1 MANLSPWFEFIQAA
15 RRSLDL
21 ADTWIASKE
30 MEVLDSFQADEEVV
44 IDDKDLDQTKA
55 VKLSRAQ
62 LLIKL
67 DEYRTRLDDPLR
79 VGQALAHIFLT
90 PDRLVHIEAKADDP
104 KLASL
109 RQRLF
114 AGLPQ
119 KFSIATIDPLS
130 WNILASFLKHPD
142 SQAAY
147 DSKQGT
153 GVGFASSAQRFDV
166 LAAYLENIRTSSIPY
181 VATWEAASRSAF
193 GKVRTRDGL
202 LPLVES
208 KGNAQRNPMPQGYLV
223 PQTPE
228 GMLRALDDPLARN
241 QWKPAQAV
249 WYIQMVLEHPEE
261 ADKAFRVARP
271 RGMLFSFRT
280 VDEVAVERF
289 KRWACHCAILV
300 RSNGIWVSSY
310 STFSRELN
318 PNTLDR
324 LFAALFLL

>member
-21 ADTWIASKE
+21 ADSWLSSKE
-30 MEVLDSFQADEEVV
+30 MEVLDSYQAEEDVM

-55 VKLSRAQ
+55 VNLSRAQ
-62 LLIKL
+62 LLVKL
-67 DEYRTRLDDPLR
+67 DEYRARLDDPLR
-79 VGQALAHIFLT
+79 VGQALGHIFLT
-90 PDRLVHIEAKADDP
+90 PDRLVHIEDKTND
-104 KLASL
+104 L

-114 AGLPQ
+114 GGLPQ

-142 SQAAY
+142 SRSAY

-153 GVGFASSAQRFDV
+153 VSGFASSAQRFEV
-166 LAAYLENIRTSSIPY
+166 LAAYLENIRTNSMPY
-181 VATWEAASRSAF
+181 VATWEAASRGAF
-193 GKVRTRDGL
+193 GKVRTREGL

-208 KGNAQRNPMPQGYLV
+208 KGNAQQNPMPPGYLV

-228 GMLRALDDPLARN
+228 GMLRALDDPLVRN

-249 WYIQMVLEHPEE
+249 WYIEMVLKHPEE

-280 VDEVAVERF
+280 VDQVALERF